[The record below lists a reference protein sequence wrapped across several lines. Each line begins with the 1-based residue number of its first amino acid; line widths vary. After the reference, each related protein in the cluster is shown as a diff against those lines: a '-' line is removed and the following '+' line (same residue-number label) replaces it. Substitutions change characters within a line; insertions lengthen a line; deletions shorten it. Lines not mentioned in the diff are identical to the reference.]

1 MILKLDFM
9 QNFPLAPKLSDVECI
24 HFNVKKVHL
33 KLIKKKRKREKTLF
47 LKDYFRQNLA
57 LEVVM

>member
-33 KLIKKKRKREKTLF
+33 KLIKKKRKREKNPFPQRL
-47 LKDYFRQNLA
+47 L
-57 LEVVM
+57 